1 MKEKLEDILYN
12 VLDFIIN
19 NRWAFAALFLL
30 ICVFISYFILYP
42 INPSLAGGFMGG
54 AVLTTI
60 YRFSK

>member
-12 VLDFIIN
+12 LLDFIIN

-30 ICVFISYFILYP
+30 ISVFICYFILYP
-42 INPSLAGGFMGG
+42 IHPSLAVGFMSG
-54 AVLTTI
+54 AVITTI

>member
-12 VLDFIIN
+12 LLDFIIN

-30 ICVFISYFILYP
+30 ICAFISYFILYP
-42 INPSLAGGFMGG
+42 INPSLAVGFLGG

-60 YRFSK
+60 YKFSK